1 MYATV
6 ASYSLSASPLFAV
19 VYIGFL
25 DKTVQTLNFK
35 IYYCLFW
42 ALNASAWNLEVAFT
56 MQKYIW

>member
-1 MYATV
+1 MYMLYATV

-35 IYYCLFW
+35 IYYCLF
-42 ALNASAWNLEVAFT
+42 
-56 MQKYIW
+56 